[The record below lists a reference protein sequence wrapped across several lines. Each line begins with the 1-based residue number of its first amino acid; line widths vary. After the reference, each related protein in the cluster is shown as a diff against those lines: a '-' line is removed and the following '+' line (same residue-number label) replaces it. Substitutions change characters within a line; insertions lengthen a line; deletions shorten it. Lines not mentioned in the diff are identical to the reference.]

1 MDCIKIAKI
10 MSFYLIIV
18 IQTIATAPCYADQPG
33 LAIIEKYASEAC
45 ATLEKMIGSKKED
58 PRTVFIPFTG
68 YKSVT
73 DARLNKYDAS
83 GNSDER
89 YFEDC
94 LFQRFVIS
102 NSFKVFTRNKL
113 DKALKEM
120 KLQMTDLFDPDTAKR
135 VGKFIGAD
143 VIVLM
148 EGYIGK
154 SGPFSSAY
162 QMCAGDGSFRVKVLA
177 IDVET
182 AEVKG
187 VWKKFIK
194 NPKLSR
200 LRRLVPRIR

>member
-18 IQTIATAPCYADQPG
+18 IQTIATAPCYADQRG
-33 LAIIEKYASEAC
+33 IALIEKYASVAY
-45 ATLEKMIGSKKED
+45 ATLEKMIGSKKEGF
-58 PRTVFIPFTG
+58 RTVVLPFNG
-68 YKSVT
+68 YKSETV
-73 DARLNKYDAS
+73 AQMNKYDDR

-94 LFQRFVIS
+94 FFEQLVIS
-102 NSFKVFTRNKL
+102 KNFKVFTRNKL

-143 VIVLM
+143 LIVLI
-148 EGYIGK
+148 EGYIGGNQYSNSSNAFR
-154 SGPFSSAY
+154 SGYGA
-162 QMCAGDGSFRVKVLA
+162 FRVKVLA

-187 VWKKFIK
+187 IWKKFVK
-194 NPKLSR
+194 RPQ
-200 LRRLVPRIR
+200 